1 MKADILNRIGINS
14 IVYEVYCFAQR
25 VGNQDEFI
33 FYTLSNEFPSEKP
46 HCHLCVQKDNKD
58 YLGKV
63 MKNDSNLR
71 SIAKIILRPDCRYS
85 TENLEIVSD
94 NNFSKK
100 QRKMF
105 VDFLNAKSKFS
116 RNQTNGEMALSNYE
130 AGNDFP
136 FKYFK
141 EYENWQENLEA

>member
-1 MKADILNRIGINS
+1 MKTDVLDKIGINS
-14 IVYEVYCFAQR
+14 TVYEIYCFAQR

-33 FYTLSNEFPSEKP
+33 FYTLSNEFSSEKP

-71 SIAKIILRPDCRYS
+71 SIAKIILRSDCKYS
-85 TENLEIVSD
+85 IDNLEIVSD

-116 RNQTNGEMALSNYE
+116 RDQTNGEMALSNYE
-130 AGNDFP
+130 AGNDSP

-141 EYENWQENLEA
+141 EYENWQENLKA